1 MLFRSRDVV
10 DSRIVREVKDG
21 NYTYEGSQG
30 STGGL
35 IDSQSDVGGWPVL
48 NQTEALVDTDGD
60 GIPDEWEIANGL
72 DPENPNDGKK
82 KTLQKGYT
90 NVEVYMNSLVDH
102 IMSIGSEQ

>member
-1 MLFRSRDVV
+1 MLFRS
-10 DSRIVREVKDG
+10 
-21 NYTYEGSQG
+21 
-30 STGGL
+30 
-35 IDSQSDVGGWPVL
+35 
-48 NQTEALVDTDGD
+48 
-60 GIPDEWEIANGL
+60 GL